1 MAEDFQLV
9 QACRQGDLKAFE
21 EIVSRYQ
28 SLVCAITYSAVGNRA
43 VSEDLAQETFFQAW
57 KKLDQ
62 LKQPVK
68 FRSWLCC
75 IARSAV
81 SSYLRVQKRI
91 PVVSHNVETLEAV
104 KKGASPPELLIDQEQ
119 ERFVNSALMRIPEE
133 YREPL
138 VLYYRQNRSTQE
150 VAEAMG
156 LREAT
161 VRTRLHRARQM
172 LRREIESRIETT
184 LERTA
189 PGAAFT
195 RSVMGVVGAGLAA
208 GIAGT
213 VTAAGAG
220 EAAGGILAGM
230 QAKVIA
236 AAAVAVV
243 GAGSLVTYHHYSH
256 SEPVDTAAVESVSNP
271 WVPRGAVLPQAGQT
285 ALSSEHIVSLD
296 APEAS
301 PESQWDVFQTT
312 PEPAERADDDDFD
325 AWFESLIT
333 EYTAQNSAAA
343 QTPEQTPPTGV
354 RTRVAGGDTG
364 EEMRGGGMMGGMG
377 GGMMGGMGMGGYRIE
392 IGPDGEPILPEDV
405 GTEEDAEGQDGES

>member
-1 MAEDFQLV
+1 MKTDVSLV
-9 QACRQGDLKAFE
+9 RGCLRGDVGAFE
-21 EIVSRYQ
+21 AIVSRYQ
-28 SLVCAITYSAVGNRA
+28 ALICAITYSAVGHRDI
-43 VSEDLAQETFFQAW
+43 SEELAQETFVQAW
-57 KKLDQ
+57 KKLGQ
-62 LKQPVK
+62 LKEPAQ
-68 FRSWLCC
+68 FRPWLCS
-75 IARSAV
+75 IARSIVCNHFRA
-81 SSYLRVQKRI
+81 QKQTREVRYDLSTMKAYRDGQT
-91 PVVSHNVETLEAV
+91 PPETLIRQEEEAMV
-104 KKGASPPELLIDQEQ
+104 CE
-119 ERFVNSALMRIPEE
+119 ALMRIPEE